1 MATNEGF
8 INMQEGSLVL
18 DQPTVTTT
26 PTPRPIQVTT
36 SDPNDPNIGLPTGP
50 DPAGFVPYPTTQT
63 PEGYVNPREQF
74 AFSGYGSGL
83 GKYTKTN
90 YLTAPSTYSS
100 DDPSNRAED
109 QLISNVENAF
119 LIDKGKEIDAKQL
132 ERKLNLT
139 VSQGKPFF
147 NDSEYVTQ
155 DSYNIFKENFIDQ
168 FDGNVAAAEAE
179 LKRLG
184 IEVGKPYT
192 QNLINSPL
200 FDVSYTVDYDN
211 LTGKRTIYRRFSS
224 VNPETGGPNQI
235 MYKGKNYT
243 VQEVIDGHNAG
254 DKALTEVYDYTKKF
268 IEQYE
273 GGGGAMRGTGSM
285 TDAEYQD
292 WLRTNIEKEGKPLNF
307 GQRISKDIKDWWNS
321 DVDVKLIGLKNPD
334 GTPMEGS
341 FTVGDLVQ
349 DVAFGAALGLVTGD
363 EEGALIGAG
372 GAVASN
378 YIDEVVLGLSKAAA
392 DGTIN
397 WTTDQIEHF
406 EAGGQSLIAM
416 AVTALQGGDA
426 EDVAMVGAQSY
437 ATIYGAEKLGQAM
450 GLEGGPAGAATPVGG
465 GTIAAMF
472 AVLQGGGVKEAA
484 MGFASGA
491 AFAANPIL
499 GGFVMAAQYIL
510 GPAIY
515 GEPSNDAA
523 YTNLNFSDMKSISF
537 SQGDYDPT
545 KAAPEFVE
553 FTKQFMKPIEEAAQD
568 LMEEYGVTF
577 QGDFQVEFGRTDG
590 LQVAF
595 WDEDITGFL
604 QRGGYNEEIGDIDR
618 RLDPRIKYKATP
630 EGIAQAQERII
641 RMLTWGAQNGVT
653 NVLEIAGAMEK
664 QRRENIMAQ
673 IAPAFEQYGREVPTY
688 ETFMND
694 MFRGY
699 GGARQGGKIFLDK
712 GGNVQYN
719 KGNYGLV
726 NKKDKAPP
734 SARADDVPMT
744 LKEGDFVLSQPAV
757 ALYGKDTID
766 RMLSRAATDAG
777 KNLKSGGKVPVN
789 VHNGEYIIPKKLTEY
804 IGSNVLETMNNRGLM
819 SVGERPNT

>member
-50 DPAGFVPYPTTQT
+50 DPAGFVPYPTTQI

-74 AFSGYGSGL
+74 PYSGFGSGS
-83 GKYTKTN
+83 GKYTREN

-100 DDPSNRAED
+100 DDPSNRAKD

-132 ERKLNLT
+132 ERELNLDLSRGVDRYRDIIT
-139 VSQGKPFF
+139 
-147 NDSEYVTQ
+147 DDEYASFVDNFGQ
-155 DSYNIFKENFIDQ
+155 D
-168 FDGNVAAAEAE
+168 EAD
-179 LKRLG
+179 RLG
-184 IEVGKPYT
+184 IASGQSWT
-192 QNLINSPL
+192 SNLETSDL
-200 FDVSYTVDYDN
+200 FKQSYELDYDN
-211 LTGKRTIYRRFSS
+211 LTGKRTIYRKFTS

-235 MYKGKNYT
+235 TYKGKHYT
-243 VQEVIDGHNAG
+243 VKEVIDGYTAG
-254 DKALTEVYDYTKKF
+254 DEALTEVYDYTKSF

-273 GGGGAMRGTGSM
+273 GGGGAMRGTGPM

-292 WLRTNIEKEGKPLNF
+292 WLRTNIEKEGKPLNW
-307 GQRISKDIKDWWNS
+307 GQRISKQITDWIDGS
-321 DVDVKLIGLKNPD
+321 SKVVVGKNPD
-334 GTPMEGS
+334 GT
-341 FTVGDLVQ
+341 VAYGDYNHDVIY
-349 DVAFGAALGLVTGD
+349 DVASGAVLGYLTGD
-363 EEGALIGAG
+363 EESALVYG
-372 GAVASN
+372 GAAAAEE
-378 YIDEVVLGLSKAAA
+378 YITSHVSHITSTYGPKGNKSWSQDQINHYEAGLSGLLSMGVAAL
-392 DGTIN
+392 T
-397 WTTDQIEHF
+397 
-406 EAGGQSLIAM
+406 GGDTEDIAM
-416 AVTALQGGDA
+416 A
-426 EDVAMVGAQSY
+426 GAQTY
-437 ATIYGAEKLGQAM
+437 ATIYGAQELGELM
-450 GLEGGPAGAATPVGG
+450 GLEGAAATPVGG

-484 MGFASGA
+484 MSFASGA
-491 AFAANPIL
+491 AFAANPII

-545 KAAPEFVE
+545 KSAPEFVE
-553 FTKQFMKPIEEAAQD
+553 FTELFMKPIQEAAQD

-604 QRGGYNEEIGDIDR
+604 QRGGYNEEMGDIDR
-618 RLDPRIKYKATP
+618 KLDPRIKYQATP

-641 RMLTWGAQNGVT
+641 RMLTWGAENGVT

-664 QRRENIMAQ
+664 QNRENIMAQ
-673 IAPAFEQYGREVPTY
+673 IAPAFEKYGREVPTY
-688 ETFMND
+688 ESFMHNI
-694 MFRGY
+694 FGGY
-699 GGARQGGKIFLDK
+699 GRAARQGGKISLDK

-726 NKKDKAPP
+726 NEKGKAPP
-734 SARADDVPMT
+734 SARADDVPMS
-744 LKEGDFVLSQPAV
+744 LKEGDYVLSQPAV
-757 ALYGKDTID
+757 ALYGEDTIN
-766 RMLSRAATDAG
+766 RMLSRAATKAG
-777 KNLKSGGKVPVN
+777 KNLKAGGKVPVN

-804 IGSNVLETMNNRGLM
+804 IGPNVLETMNNKGLM